1 MSLRRNRE
9 WSLVFFTLL
18 TQLAVGT
25 FAIWALGAVLLPSP
39 NPLQAGMFPLAV
51 LGTVLCTL
59 IVGALIAASH
69 LGRFTSA
76 AFSLSNLRSSWL
88 SREALLTIGFG
99 LIVVTAIV
107 LRISGAS
114 LGLSDHLIII
124 AGWIWGF
131 SLVFGIAQL
140 YRLRTVPAWN
150 HIGTTAAFFTT
161 SMLTGTAL
169 FMMLWLLLVAKD
181 DTYFREPIFSQ
192 VVLISNQLITLL
204 VGIQIFIFSIT
215 VLYLSNQ
222 GGAGAKSVRILWE
235 DFRLAL
241 ISRWLILGIGV
252 TLLTVRPSDSLALF
266 SYTLLI
272 ISEILGRF
280 LFYSFYQRTGY

>member
-99 LIVVTAIV
+99 LIVVTAIKDSPSLEPHWHTSCILHNQHANRNSSV
-107 LRISGAS
+107 HGA
-114 LGLSDHLIII
+114 LASD
-124 AGWIWGF
+124 GC
-131 SLVFGIAQL
+131 
-140 YRLRTVPAWN
+140 
-150 HIGTTAAFFTT
+150 
-161 SMLTGTAL
+161 
-169 FMMLWLLLVAKD
+169 
-181 DTYFREPIFSQ
+181 
-192 VVLISNQLITLL
+192 
-204 VGIQIFIFSIT
+204 
-215 VLYLSNQ
+215 
-222 GGAGAKSVRILWE
+222 
-235 DFRLAL
+235 
-241 ISRWLILGIGV
+241 
-252 TLLTVRPSDSLALF
+252 
-266 SYTLLI
+266 
-272 ISEILGRF
+272 
-280 LFYSFYQRTGY
+280 QR

>member
-1 MSLRRNRE
+1 
-9 WSLVFFTLL
+9 
-18 TQLAVGT
+18 
-25 FAIWALGAVLLPSP
+25 
-39 NPLQAGMFPLAV
+39 
-51 LGTVLCTL
+51 
-59 IVGALIAASH
+59 
-69 LGRFTSA
+69 
-76 AFSLSNLRSSWL
+76 
-88 SREALLTIGFG
+88 
-99 LIVVTAIV
+99 
-107 LRISGAS
+107 
-114 LGLSDHLIII
+114 
-124 AGWIWGF
+124 
-131 SLVFGIAQL
+131 
-140 YRLRTVPAWN
+140 
-150 HIGTTAAFFTT
+150 
-161 SMLTGTAL
+161 MLTGTAV
-169 FMMLWLLLVAKD
+169 FMVLWLLMGAKD

-241 ISRWLILGIGV
+241 ISRWLIFGIGV
-252 TLLTVRPSDSLALF
+252 TLLTVRPF